1 MFWLLWQI
9 FLIMFSLLILENEFE
24 GGKMEKWG
32 SFWNSM
38 YESLQKGFSD
48 RALCLFRFGKELS
61 T

>member
-1 MFWLLWQI
+1 MFWLLWSNLLDYVQ
-9 FLIMFSLLILENEFE
+9 LILDNEFE

-32 SFWNSM
+32 SFRNSI
-38 YESLQKGFSD
+38 YGNLQQGFSD

>member
-1 MFWLLWQI
+1 M
-9 FLIMFSLLILENEFE
+9 SVLILENEFE

-38 YESLQKGFSD
+38 YGSLQKGFSD